1 MELKRRSERYWMRNR
16 DGMSLKR
23 RGERYWMRN
32 RDGMS
37 LKRRG
42 ERYWMRNRD
51 GMVLKRRGERDWM
64 RNRDGM
70 AFKRRGE
77 RYWMKSRDWIE
88 LSVREEKILFL
99 DSIKPYEVLQTQMYA
114 IRRLFIL
121 PAPETQGEL
130 DIHSKW
136 FLINDQSIV
145 IGDYLHSDGLRTLV
159 CSTNECLEILSRAE
173 TIHGKNFLF

>member
-1 MELKRRSERYWMRNR
+1 MWYTLLSWKKWFVLLWTNFVIKIFQVCVYYWSNFEINIDIFRSVFTR
-16 DGMSLKR
+16 
-23 RGERYWMRN
+23 
-32 RDGMS
+32 
-37 LKRRG
+37 
-42 ERYWMRNRD
+42 
-51 GMVLKRRGERDWM
+51 
-64 RNRDGM
+64 
-70 AFKRRGE
+70 
-77 RYWMKSRDWIE
+77 E

-114 IRRLFIL
+114 IRRLFIP
-121 PAPETQGEL
+121 PAPETHGEL